1 MSVSLFVCL
10 FVRFA
15 RFLLMLTLSSP
26 STSSSTRNEVKQLL
40 CRHCG
45 RKEAPSNV
53 LVCLCLY
60 ACVCIRVCVIVNASG
75 VSSAKTSRVPR
86 KVGNNYGNSP
96 RRTLIK

>member
-26 STSSSTRNEVKQLL
+26 STSPRNEVKQLL

>member
-1 MSVSLFVCL
+1 MSVSLFACL

-26 STSSSTRNEVKQLL
+26 STSPRNEVKQLL
-40 CRHCG
+40 CRHCD